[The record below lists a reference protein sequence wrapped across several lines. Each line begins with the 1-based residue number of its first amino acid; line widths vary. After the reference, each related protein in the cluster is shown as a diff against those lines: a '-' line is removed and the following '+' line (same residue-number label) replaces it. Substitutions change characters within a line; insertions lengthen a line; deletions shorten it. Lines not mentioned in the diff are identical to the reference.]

1 MKPFAHGFK
10 MKPIKAAGDLPSSP
24 RPCSRPTDTQ
34 LLDTKKF
41 CPSPAPKQANLRSEH
56 RYS

>member
-1 MKPFAHGFK
+1 MRPFTHGFK
-10 MKPIKAAGDLPSSP
+10 MKPRKAAGVLPSSP
-24 RPCSRPTDTQ
+24 RPCPHPTVTQ

-41 CPSPAPKQANLRSEH
+41 CPSPPPKQANLRSEH